1 MATTYEHQALDRQL
15 CFALYA
21 ASRAVTRTYGPLL
34 EKAGLTYPQYITM
47 LALWEHPGEPMTVGD
62 LGSRL
67 RLETGTLTP
76 LLKRL
81 EALGY
86 LHRSRDRA
94 DERRVLV
101 ELSEQGL
108 ALRDELATVPA
119 ALVEASGLELHDV
132 ADLRRRLVELVRHL
146 DAAPH
151 EVAPAAAADD
161 QALRR
166 AIRRR

>member
-1 MATTYEHQALDRQL
+1 MDLDNIVHNLNVQGDPARVLDMATTYEHQALDRQL

-34 EKAGLTYPQYITM
+34 EKAGLPYPQYITM

-86 LHRSRDRA
+86 LHR
-94 DERRVLV
+94 
-101 ELSEQGL
+101 
-108 ALRDELATVPA
+108 
-119 ALVEASGLELHDV
+119 
-132 ADLRRRLVELVRHL
+132 RLVELVRHL

-151 EVAPAAAADD
+151 EVAPAAADD